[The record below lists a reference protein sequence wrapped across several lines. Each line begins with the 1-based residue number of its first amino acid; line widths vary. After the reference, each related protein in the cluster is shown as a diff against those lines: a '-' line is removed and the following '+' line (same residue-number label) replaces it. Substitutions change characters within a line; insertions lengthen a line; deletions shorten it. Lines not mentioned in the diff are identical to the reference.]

1 MDSIS
6 AFDFNN
12 EGDCIL
18 ANESLKSKISN
29 DLSISQNFT
38 FSYMDLMMLQTCC
51 DMLFNDVQMTE
62 EQLAQLKRC
71 DDSKSSSIKPFI
83 DIIDMNRADEDQVN
97 SIKPKSAVVIGIEG
111 NF

>member
-1 MDSIS
+1 
-6 AFDFNN
+6 
-12 EGDCIL
+12 
-18 ANESLKSKISN
+18 
-29 DLSISQNFT
+29 
-38 FSYMDLMMLQTCC
+38 
-51 DMLFNDVQMTE
+51 MTE

>member
-18 ANESLKSKISN
+18 VNESLKSKISN
-29 DLSISQNFT
+29 DLSINQNFT

-71 DDSKSSSIKPFI
+71 DDRKSSSIKPFI

-97 SIKPKSAVVIGIEG
+97 SIKPKSAVVIGVQGEL
-111 NF
+111 

>member
-6 AFDFNN
+6 VFDFNN

-18 ANESLKSKISN
+18 ANESLKPKISN

-51 DMLFNDVQMTE
+51 DVLFNDV
-62 EQLAQLKRC
+62 
-71 DDSKSSSIKPFI
+71 
-83 DIIDMNRADEDQVN
+83 
-97 SIKPKSAVVIGIEG
+97 
-111 NF
+111 